1 MGRSKHIARRS
12 RFLQEAQAR
21 RRLRCRHIAGDV
33 QAADLLT
40 KPLDRKRFVALRRYL
55 MNVDAMVE
63 APVEGRAAKHEDGE
77 TRAKPGDDYESSGA
91 ASRGGE
97 THSTGVDDRHL
108 NGTDHGGVSTPECL
122 RDGPSTGGIPGL
134 GSNR

>member
-1 MGRSKHIARRS
+1 MAVAGDAKSMGRSKHIARRS

-21 RRLRCRHIAGDV
+21 RQLRCRHIAGDV

-63 APVEGRAAKHEDGE
+63 APVEGRAAKHEPPCCKQKHVE
-77 TRAKPGDDYESSGA
+77 
-91 ASRGGE
+91 
-97 THSTGVDDRHL
+97 
-108 NGTDHGGVSTPECL
+108 N
-122 RDGPSTGGIPGL
+122 IF
-134 GSNR
+134 